1 MLVAVINNSGTRRC
15 QAQRE
20 PASEQACQV
29 SQLADF
35 NGRDTKPFGDLRQSR
50 FQARRGHCP
59 GAPPSSYRQLIRIF
73 VDLASG
79 FFSTVTSSTPSLYP
93 AWILSW
99 LASFGSS
106 NVRRI
111 VP

>member
-1 MLVAVINNSGTRRC
+1 LAVSAGHGSKR
-15 QAQRE
+15 AE
-20 PASEQACQV
+20 AFA
-29 SQLADF
+29 L
-35 NGRDTKPFGDLRQSR
+35 
-50 FQARRGHCP
+50 ARRLPH
-59 GAPPSSYRQLIRIF
+59 QLMRIF
-73 VDLASG
+73 VDLTSG

-106 NVRRI
+106 NVLLI